1 LYDYI
6 DIMKEI
12 LKVKRGDG
20 SYSEVAIGDVI
31 DTLDNYLPKVKKII
45 VITDENVY
53 KYYNTFIDKYE
64 KIVIGLGEKNKS
76 LKTLDYIYGELLRMG
91 ADRGSYIVGFG
102 GGIVTDI
109 AGFAASTYMRGL
121 GFGFVATTLLAQ
133 VDASVGGKN
142 GVNFEGFKN
151 MIGVFNQPD
160 FVLCDISVL
169 SSLPEREFRSG
180 LAEVIKSGLILDKGL
195 FELFEHNSYDD
206 FRNNKELL
214 FEAVTRAVAVK
225 KTIVEIDER
234 ETGDRKK
241 LNLGHTFAHA
251 IEKCSREFVH
261 GEAVGIGMRIIA
273 DVSLN
278 EGLITSAQRDSISK
292 VLDNAGLPVES
303 GIPMPQLMEALKND
317 KKKESD
323 SVSLI
328 LMKGIGECVIR
339 KYKFDEINGIIKN
352 AD

>member
-1 LYDYI
+1 
-6 DIMKEI
+6 MKEI

-20 SYSEVAIGDVI
+20 SYSEVAIGNVI
-31 DTLDNYLPKVKKII
+31 DTLDSYLPTGKKII

-53 KYYNTFIDKYE
+53 GIYNTIIDRYE
-64 KIVIGLGEKNKS
+64 KIIIGLGESNKTIS
-76 LKTLDYIYGELLRMG
+76 TLEFIYDKLLEMG

-109 AGFAASTYMRGL
+109 VGFAASTYMRGL

-160 FVLCDISVL
+160 FVLCDITVL
-169 SSLPEREFRSG
+169 STLPEREFCSG
-180 LAEVIKSGLILDKGL
+180 LAEIIKSGLILDEEL
-195 FELFEHNSYDD
+195 FELFVDNSYED
-206 FRNNKELL
+206 FRNNEDLI
-214 FEAVTRAVAVK
+214 FEAVRRAVKVK
-225 KTIVEIDER
+225 KTIVELDER

-261 GEAVGIGMRIIA
+261 GEAVGIGLRIIA
-273 DVSLN
+273 DISVR
-278 EGLITSAQRDSISK
+278 EGLLSSDECRRINS
-292 VLDNAGLPVES
+292 VLDNAGLPKES
-303 GIPMPQLMEALKND
+303 GVPMEALLEALKND

-323 SVSLI
+323 MVSLI
-328 LMKGIGECVIR
+328 LMKGIGEC
-339 KYKFDEINGIIKN
+339 IIKKYDLEEIKHLV
-352 AD
+352 A